1 MAGIMADA
9 RTNRPPP
16 ATAAASPT
24 TAAAEMAQP
33 ASMAR
38 QERLAAA
45 LRANLGK
52 RKAQQRA
59 RAAPPSGDNP
69 DTQ

>member
-24 TAAAEMAQP
+24 TAAEMSQP

-59 RAAPPSGDNP
+59 RAAPPSGDKP

>member
-16 ATAAASPT
+16 T
-24 TAAAEMAQP
+24 TAAAEMSQP

-59 RAAPPSGDNP
+59 RAAPPSGDKP